1 MTHNLDA
8 ASLLRAFNAIAARE
22 TAWDARHEDDW
33 ETFDELWGEPEQETY
48 DTADAIVTEST
59 AVELLDED
67 YDAIDPEYERVLGMY
82 ANEYTGEISM
92 VDAIDTEEGFDADAI
107 NDTVWVSMG
116 YVL

>member
-1 MTHNLDA
+1 
-8 ASLLRAFNAIAARE
+8 
-22 TAWDARHEDDW
+22 
-33 ETFDELWGEPEQETY
+33 
-48 DTADAIVTEST
+48 
-59 AVELLDED
+59 
-67 YDAIDPEYERVLGMY
+67 MY

>member
-1 MTHNLDA
+1 MNISKALKLWDEGFFHQGYVEDA
-8 ASLLRAFNAIAARE
+8 NYDESEFKP
-22 TAWDARHEDDW
+22 DVDDYH
-33 ETFDELWGEPEQETY
+33 GETY

-92 VDAIDTEEGFDADAI
+92 VDAIDTEEDFDADAI